1 MAKNTQPQCCARF
14 QSRLRMDERDL
25 AHAARRA
32 ARAPEAKRWHDE
44 IARLKG
50 MIATDKQN
58 IIDHE
63 ASHAGEAQ

>member
-1 MAKNTQPQCCARF
+1 MAKTTQPPCCARF
-14 QSRLRMDERDL
+14 VSRLRMDEADL
-25 AHAARRA
+25 AKVARRA
-32 ARAPEAKRWHDE
+32 ARTPESTRLHPE